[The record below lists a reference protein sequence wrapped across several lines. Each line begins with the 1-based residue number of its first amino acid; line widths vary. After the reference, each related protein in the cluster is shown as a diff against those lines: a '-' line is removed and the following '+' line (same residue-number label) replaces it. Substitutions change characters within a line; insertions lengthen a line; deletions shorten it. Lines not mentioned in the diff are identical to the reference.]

1 MHSIEGDD
9 DATVFRDVIL
19 LALLGFVTIVV
30 LLLPHLNPP
39 TKEEQASPA
48 AGNLIVE
55 VRWED
60 QIDADVD
67 LWVEAPGDEAVG
79 YSNKGGHIF
88 NLLRDDLGHKGDITG
103 LNYEMAFSRGA
114 PAGDYTV
121 NLHLYRHNS
130 GPLPMTAVVA
140 ISIKMSPNAPLRA
153 IITEN
158 VNLLQQGQEITVT
171 RFSLDDVGSLVP
183 GSVHDLPRPL
193 RSGPG

>member
-55 VRWED
+55 VRWAD

-114 PAGDYTV
+114 EPQRSLEGDHHRKRQPAPAGAGDYGYA
-121 NLHLYRHNS
+121 L
-130 GPLPMTAVVA
+130 
-140 ISIKMSPNAPLRA
+140 
-153 IITEN
+153 
-158 VNLLQQGQEITVT
+158 
-171 RFSLDDVGSLVP
+171 F
-183 GSVHDLPRPL
+183 PR
-193 RSGPG
+193 